1 MTVNLNI
8 FILLFQF
15 ILLNSYGQYGVSEG
29 GGTSLT
35 HLSEP
40 EVLSGVV
47 SLPPEAVKK

>member
-40 EVLSGVV
+40 EVLSGVAR
-47 SLPPEAVKK
+47 LPPEAVKK